1 VIIDLNEQEI
11 AMLRDALD
19 SYLYWQLAD
28 SDYRRDGYVFA
39 PVADDTTEG
48 LEKRA
53 EALRVDALM
62 TKLGSSYFDDDER
75 ESMATSLSGDAQ

>member
-11 AMLRDALD
+11 AMLREALD
-19 SYLYWQLAD
+19 SHLYWQLAD

-39 PVADDTTEG
+39 PVADDTIDG
-48 LEKRA
+48 LQKRA

-62 TKLGSSYFDDDER
+62 AKLGSSYFDDEER
-75 ESMATSLSGDAQ
+75 ESIATGLSDDAG